1 MKLIDLTRSHSPL
14 ISPDRLVRET
24 TSRLHDLPSSEPLT
38 AFISSLR
45 QLDFKLAVCVLY
57 LAHYSR
63 NGHSQGFLG
72 GTPHKTRI
80 SVGRVAG
87 SSTSKDASNSQIA
100 APYPSPQT
108 DRLES
113 ALLLS
118 PDIEES
124 IEPQSP
130 TQHYSP
136 SSPQSYA
143 RLRSRQVAI
152 AAMNHAIIKLG
163 LIGAASGLGIRISWD
178 EGVFAASASVLEN
191 QMFQAEDEIAA
202 ASAVIKD
209 AEWAA
214 SCILDMAKTQCL

>member
-1 MKLIDLTRSHSPL
+1 MQLIDLTRPHSPL

-63 NGHSQGFLG
+63 NGHSQGFAG
-72 GTPHKTRI
+72 GAPSKIQI
-80 SVGRVAG
+80 SGGRAG
-87 SSTSKDASNSQIA
+87 SSSTSKDANKPQGA
-100 APYPSPQT
+100 GPYPPPQT

-113 ALLLS
+113 ALLLP

-124 IEPQSP
+124 VEPQSP
-130 TQHYSP
+130 TQHSSP
-136 SSPQSYA
+136 SSSLSPVQ
-143 RLRSRQVAI
+143 LRSRRVAI
-152 AAMNHAIIKLG
+152 AALKHSMIKLG
-163 LIGAASGLGIRISWD
+163 LIGAASGLGIRICWD
-178 EGVFAASASVLEN
+178 EGAFTASASVLEN
-191 QMFQAEDEIAA
+191 QMFKADDEVAA
-202 ASAVIKD
+202 AAALIKD

-214 SCILDMAKTQCL
+214 ACILHVAKT

>member
-1 MKLIDLTRSHSPL
+1 MQLIDRTRPHSPL

-63 NGHSQGFLG
+63 NGHSQGFAG
-72 GTPHKTRI
+72 GAPSKI
-80 SVGRVAG
+80 QIAG
-87 SSTSKDASNSQIA
+87 GHAGSSSTSKDASKLQGV
-100 APYPSPQT
+100 APHPRPQA

-113 ALLLS
+113 ALLLP
-118 PDIEES
+118 PDMEES

-130 TQHYSP
+130 TQHSSP
-136 SSPQSYA
+136 SSPPLPVQ
-143 RLRSRQVAI
+143 LRSWRVAI
-152 AAMNHAIIKLG
+152 AALKHGTIKLG
-163 LIGAASGLGIRISWD
+163 LIGAASDLGIRICWD
-178 EGVFAASASVLEN
+178 EGAFAASASVLED
-191 QMFQAEDEIAA
+191 QMFKADDEVTAA
-202 ASAVIKD
+202 AALIKD

-214 SCILDMAKTQCL
+214 ACILHIAKT